1 MVGRSTNLSVKIK
14 MFDENELLSKLA
26 EAEKMLHEARNSLAE
41 AKRKW
46 TAAETDVISAK
57 LNRDR
62 VKEEL
67 RVYRNTTPRHELSVE
82 EKDLERFRRDNPELM
97 QWVRE
102 RDKKDEPE

>member
-1 MVGRSTNLSVKIK
+1 MPT
-14 MFDENELLSKLA
+14 ENELLSKLA
-26 EAEKMLHEARNSLAE
+26 EAEKSLYEARNSLAE

-46 TAAETDVISAK
+46 TTAETEVISAK

-67 RVYRNTTPRHELSVE
+67 RVHRNTTPNYEPTSEELE
-82 EKDLERFRRDNPELM
+82 LERFRQDNPELM